1 VENYREMAKI
11 STNLNR
17 KIEVETETDKKQIFH
32 EECNNKI
39 TVDEVEEVS
48 RKRELSSKVELKY
61 MGDIVLKYLNR
72 IIKIAWKTET
82 IPTVWTVA
90 TIMPIL

>member
-17 KIEVETETDKKQIFH
+17 KIEVETETDKQQIFH
-32 EECNNKI
+32 EEGNNEI
-39 TVDEVEEVS
+39 TVDEVEEIS

-61 MGDIVLKYLNR
+61 MGDIVLKYLHR
-72 IIKIAWKTET
+72 IIKIAWKMET
-82 IPTVWTVA
+82 IPTDWTNIVKR
-90 TIMPIL
+90 

>member
-17 KIEVETETDKKQIFH
+17 KIEVETETDKQQIFH
-32 EECNNKI
+32 EEGNNEI

-82 IPTVWTVA
+82 VWTVA

>member
-17 KIEVETETDKKQIFH
+17 KIEVETETDKQQIFH
-32 EECNNKI
+32 EEGNNEI